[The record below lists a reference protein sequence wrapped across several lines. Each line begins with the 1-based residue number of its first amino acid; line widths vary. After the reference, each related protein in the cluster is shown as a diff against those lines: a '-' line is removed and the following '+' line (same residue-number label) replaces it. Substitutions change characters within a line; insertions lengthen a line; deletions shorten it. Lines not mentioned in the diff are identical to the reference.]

1 MKPRTRPSLAR
12 KFASGLVGLTVL
24 SIVVVVNRP
33 MVAAASEAY
42 HEFTIN
48 RQSYK
53 EQYGHWANLPV
64 PQDFKVNAI
73 HAAMLNTGK
82 LLIIAGSGNNR
93 DAFEAGTFRTIIYD
107 PATDEFKDV
116 ETPTDVFCAGHT
128 FLPNGNL
135 LIAGGTKDYEVLPE
149 DIEHA
154 YGVMKLKNESAANGP
169 HTFAKGTKLVSK
181 SGKVYKTRDDV
192 VLGKATTMKHGEI
205 VMTHAAEVE
214 VFVDAVDKGDGP
226 VVETPQQYTV
236 EGLTGTNKQNIYG
249 VSDKITH
256 EKQEYAGDNTS
267 YEFDPVTEKYVKV
280 GDMVENR
287 WYPTLAELPNGDVLA
302 VSGLDE
308 FGRIIPGDNEKY
320 IASTKKWV
328 DAPELQRTF
337 PTYPSFHMMAD
348 GNLFYSGSNAG
359 YGSDTVGRTPGIWN
373 VRNNKFTEVDG
384 LREPTLTETSSSVLL
399 APAQDQRVMIF
410 GGGGVGESE
419 VSTKRTD
426 IIDLTEKTP
435 SYQPGP
441 DLPAPARYLN
451 AVLLPDDTVFTTGGS
466 SGYRG
471 GKHGDQTRSD
481 LFNSQIYQPGQNVFE
496 TAAESTVG
504 RNYHSEAILLP
515 DGRVV
520 TMGSDPLY
528 DESGKG
534 PGTFEKR
541 IEVYSPPYLF
551 QGARPTISGGP
562 EQVKRGTTVDF
573 TSPDAGRISK
583 ARLVRPSAVTHVLD
597 VDQRSVALDI
607 TPKGGETLGLT
618 VPKTRGLVPS
628 GWYMLFLM
636 DDKGIPS
643 VARWV
648 QVA

>member
-1 MKPRTRPSLAR
+1 MKPRTRPTVAR
-12 KFASGLVGLTVL
+12 RLASGLVAMLVL
-24 SIVVVVNRP
+24 GIVLVVNRP

-42 HEFTIN
+42 HEFSIN

-53 EQYGHWANLPV
+53 QRYGHWSDLPV

-73 HAAMLNTGK
+73 HAALLNTGK

-93 DAFEAGTFRTIIYD
+93 DAFEAGTFRTVVYD
-107 PATDEFKDV
+107 PAKDEFSDV
-116 ETPTDVFCAGHT
+116 DTPSDVFCAGHT
-128 FLPNGNL
+128 FLPDGNL
-135 LIAGGTKDYEVLPE
+135 LIAGGTKDYEVLPQ

-154 YGVMKLKNESAANGP
+154 YGVMKFKNESATSGP
-169 HTFAKGTKLVSK
+169 HTFKKGTKLVSK
-181 SGKVYKTRDDV
+181 TGHIYRTRDDV

-205 VMTHAAEVE
+205 VMTHAAEAE
-214 VFVDAVDKGDGP
+214 VFVDAVEKGDAP
-226 VVETPQQYTV
+226 LVETPGQYTV
-236 EGLTGTNKQNIYG
+236 QGLTGADKQNVYG

-256 EKQEYAGDNTS
+256 EKQEYAGDNKS
-267 YEFDPVTEKYVKV
+267 YEFDPVTESYVKV
-280 GDMVENR
+280 GDMVEKR

-320 IASTKKWV
+320 IASQKRWV
-328 DAPELQRTF
+328 DAPELHRTF
-337 PTYPSFHMMAD
+337 PTYPSFHLMQD
-348 GNLFYSGSNAG
+348 GNFFYSGSNAG
-359 YGSDTVGRTPGIWN
+359 YGSDTVGRTPGVWD
-373 VRNNKFTEVDG
+373 VRKNTFREVPG
-384 LREPTLTETSSSVLL
+384 LRDPKLTETSSSVLL
-399 APAQDQRVMIF
+399 PPAQDQRVMIF

-426 IIDLTEKTP
+426 IIDLTEDSP
-435 SYQPGP
+435 RYAPGP

-451 AVLLPDDTVFTTGGS
+451 AVVMPDDTVFTTGGS

-471 GKHGDQTRSD
+471 GKHGSRTRSD
-481 LFNSQIYQPGQNVFE
+481 LFNAQIYQPGTNVFT

-551 QGARPTISGGP
+551 HGARPSITGGP
-562 EQVKRGTTVDF
+562 SQVKRGTTVAF
-573 TSPDAGRISK
+573 TSPDASRISK

-607 TPKGGETLGLT
+607 TPGRGDSLKLS
-618 VPKTRGLVPS
+618 VPKARGLVPS
-628 GWYMLFLM
+628 GWYMLFLL
-636 DDKGIPS
+636 DAKGIPS

-648 QVA
+648 QVL